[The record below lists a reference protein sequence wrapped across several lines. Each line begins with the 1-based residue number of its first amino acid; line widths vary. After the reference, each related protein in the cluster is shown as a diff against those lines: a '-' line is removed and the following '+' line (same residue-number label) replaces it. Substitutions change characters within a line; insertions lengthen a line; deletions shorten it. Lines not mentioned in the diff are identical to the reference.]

1 VNELEEKK
9 KVRKLPV
16 LASITLSF
24 GIILVILKF
33 TIKPETLEYL
43 SAGQL
48 RYEFF
53 IAAVIF
59 NIIYWCIW
67 GIRLKVLSSA
77 IDKTVDISYF
87 ESIKI
92 IISNL
97 FLASITPSSA
107 GGEPVRIHL
116 LHKKGMSMGGATAT
130 VISERLFDAI
140 FILICVPFAFFVFKD
155 IIDVDVIKIGLY
167 VGITLFIAVI
177 SIFFYAIKNPE
188 KLKSFL
194 IFLAR
199 KTHKIF
205 PIKTRKHE
213 THIIE
218 RIVTE
223 VDNFHQ
229 SMTYFRKENKK
240 GFFLAGVLTV
250 LFWSSG
256 FLIPSLILMGL
267 GLNPFFIE
275 SYSAQVLLI
284 IIVLM
289 PTTPGSSGIAEASGA
304 ILYAPLISQ
313 SLLGIFILLF
323 RLVTYYM
330 GLLVGAIFLY
340 KIFK

>member
-1 VNELEEKK
+1 MNELEEKK
-9 KVRKLPV
+9 KVRKLPII
-16 LASITLSF
+16 ASISLSF
-24 GIILVILKF
+24 GIILIILKF
-33 TIKPETLEYL
+33 TIRPETIDYL
-43 SAGQL
+43 LSGQL
-48 RYEFF
+48 KYEYF
-53 IAAVIF
+53 IAAILL

-77 IDKTVDISYF
+77 IDKTVDISYL

-97 FLASITPSSA
+97 FLAGITPSSA

-116 LHKKGMSMGGATAT
+116 LHRKGMSMGGATAT
-130 VISERLFDAI
+130 VISERLFDAV
-140 FILICVPFAFFVFKD
+140 FVLICVPFAFFVFKD
-155 IIDVDVIKIGLY
+155 IIDVDAIKIGLY
-167 VGITLFIAVI
+167 VGITSFVAVTLLFL
-177 SIFFYAIKNPE
+177 YAIKNPE
-188 KLKSFL
+188 KLKSLL

-199 KTHKIF
+199 KTKRIF
-205 PIKTRKHE
+205 RIKTRKHE
-213 THIIE
+213 AHVIK

-240 GFFLAGVLTV
+240 GFFLAGALTI

-256 FLIPSLILMGL
+256 FIIPSFILMGL
-267 GLNPFFIE
+267 GLNPFYIE
-275 SYSAQVLLI
+275 SYSAQVLLL
-284 IIVLM
+284 IIVVM
-289 PTTPGSSGIAEASGA
+289 PTTPGSSGVAEAGGA
-304 ILYAPLISQ
+304 FLYAPLINQ